1 MKVGFIS
8 LGCSKNLIDT
18 EILIGKFKNHKYE
31 IENNPEKAEIIVIN
45 TCGFIES
52 AKQEAINTIL
62 EMAEYKKQKCK
73 YLIVIGCLV
82 QRYYDELIKELP
94 EVDLFIKIDEYDCIW
109 RKIEKLIEQDIL
121 EISTTN
127 TSKKITEIPPMPML
141 TSKEFNER
149 VITTGENY
157 AYLKIGEGCS
167 NRCTYCAIP
176 YIRGPFVSRPEEDII
191 EEAKILA
198 SKGIKELIVIAQDTT
213 KYGVDLYGEPKLAEL
228 LQKLSTIPEIKW
240 IRFLYS
246 YPEGITDELIQT
258 VKENE
263 KICKYFDIPIQ
274 HISNT
279 ILKRMNRR
287 TNKNQIEELIQ
298 KLRKEIPNVILR
310 TSLIV
315 GFPGETNQ
323 DFEELYEF
331 VQKTK
336 FDKLG
341 TFMYSKEDGTPAE
354 KLLNQINSKTKQ
366 IRYNKIMEEQQK
378 ISNENLKKKI
388 GQKCEVLI
396 ENISFDEKYLIG
408 RTKQDVPDIDGIIY
422 IKNNENKNLI
432 NQIVNCIVTDVN
444 DYDLI
449 GEIC

>member
-18 EILIGKFKNHKYE
+18 EILIGHFKNHKYE

-52 AKQEAINTIL
+52 AKEEAINTIL

-73 YLIVIGCLV
+73 YLIAIGCLV

-109 RKIEKLIEQDIL
+109 RKIEKLIEQDII

-127 TSKKITEIPPMPML
+127 TSKKITEIKPLPMP

-149 VITTGENY
+149 VITTGENF

-240 IRFLYS
+240 IRFLYT

-274 HISNT
+274 HISDT

-287 TNKNQIEELIQ
+287 TNKKQIEELIQ

-341 TFMYSKEDGTPAE
+341 TFMYSKEDGTPAA
-354 KLLNQINSKTKQ
+354 KLPGQISKK
-366 IRYNKIMEEQQK
+366 IKKDRYNKIMEVQQK
-378 ISNENLKKKI
+378 ISNEVLKSKI
-388 GQKCEVLI
+388 GQKYEVLI

>member
-18 EILIGKFKNHKYE
+18 EILIGHFKNHKYE

-73 YLIVIGCLV
+73 YLIVMGCLV

-127 TSKKITEIPPMPML
+127 TSKKIAEIPPLPMP

-176 YIRGPFVSRPEEDII
+176 YIRGPFVSRPEEDIV

-213 KYGVDLYGEPKLAEL
+213 KYGMDLYGEPKLAEL

-246 YPEGITDELIQT
+246 YPEGITDELIKT

-274 HISNT
+274 HISDT

-354 KLLNQINSKTKQ
+354 KLPNQINSKTKQ

-378 ISNENLKKKI
+378 ISNENLKRKI
-388 GQKCEVLI
+388 GQRCEVLI

-422 IKNNENKNLI
+422 IKNNENQNLI